1 MLSRGWRTR
10 HTKIV
15 CTLGPASTDREVLR
29 QMALAGMNV
38 ARLNFSHATHDEH
51 VRRMEQIRELAGELH
66 RPIAIMADLQG
77 PKIRVAELPEVRE
90 LRTGD
95 RLTIVTHDIP
105 PPEAVVDG
113 ELPIRLKTLA
123 TGVSAGSSIML
134 ADGMIRLRVLEVDHV
149 SGRIEC
155 HIDEGGLISSFKGVN
170 LPGVELDI
178 PSLTEK
184 DVADL
189 AFALDQKVD
198 YVAQSFV
205 RSPADVE
212 QLRQRIT
219 EHPTVDKPQIIA
231 KIEKRLAVERLDDI
245 LAASDGVMVAR
256 GDLGVELGAAEV
268 PLVQKRI
275 IRRAIEFG
283 IPVITATQMLESMI
297 HHPEPTRAEASDVA
311 NAVLDGT
318 SATMLSAETAMG
330 QHPIEAV
337 QMLDRIART
346 VEPALTVPNR
356 YIESRR
362 TTSIP
367 QAMSEMAC
375 EAGEL
380 LDAAA
385 IVVLTETGRTARQV
399 ARNRP
404 RRPIVAASRSE
415 RVCRRLA
422 LDWGTVPVHIE
433 EVSDTE
439 DYWAQSI
446 AAAER
451 QGIVESGDRVV
462 FTAGTIAK
470 EPGMTNMLKVEE
482 HK

>member
-1 MLSRGWRTR
+1 M
-10 HTKIV
+10 I
-15 CTLGPASTDREVLR
+15 
-29 QMALAGMNV
+29 LAGMNV
-38 ARLNFSHATHDEH
+38 ARLNFSHATQDEH
-51 VRRMEQIRELAGELH
+51 VARMNTIRELADELR

-77 PKIRVAELPEVRE
+77 PKIRVAKLNGTRE
-90 LRTGD
+90 LKTGEM
-95 RLTIVTHDIP
+95 LTIITHDIP
-105 PPEAVVDG
+105 EPDDVAED
-113 ELPIRLKTLA
+113 ELPVRLKTLA
-123 TGVSAGSSIML
+123 TGVQENSQIML
-134 ADGMIRLRVLEVDHV
+134 ADGMIRLRVKDVDHDT
-149 SGRIEC
+149 GRIQCLIE
-155 HIDEGGLISSFKGVN
+155 EGGLISSHKGVN

-184 DVADL
+184 DINDL
-189 AFALDQKVD
+189 KFALDHEVD
-198 YVAQSFV
+198 YIAQSFV
-205 RSPADVE
+205 RSPTDVE
-212 QLRQRIT
+212 QLRERIT
-219 EHPTVDKPQIIA
+219 NHPGSHKPQIIA
-231 KIEKRLAVERLDDI
+231 KIEKRLAIERLDDI

-268 PLVQKRI
+268 PLVQKQI

-297 HHPEPTRAEASDVA
+297 QHPDPTRAEASDVA

-330 QHPIEAV
+330 DFPVEAV
-337 QMLDRIART
+337 AMLDRIART
-346 VEPALTVPNR
+346 VEPSLTVPNR

-385 IVVLTETGRTARQV
+385 IVVLTETGRTVRHV

-404 RRPIVAASRSE
+404 RRPIVAACRSNV
-415 RVCRRLA
+415 VCRRLA
-422 LDWGTVPVHIE
+422 LDWGTVPVLIE
-433 EVSDTE
+433 EVGDTE
-439 DYWAQSI
+439 DYWRKSI

-451 QGIVESGDRVV
+451 AGIVELGDRVV
-462 FTAGTIAK
+462 FTAGTIAG

-482 HK
+482 HR